1 MDTEMTML
9 LKQLH
14 SLLEDFSATIVRSAD
29 DSSKLVLCIDN
40 GNHSQREEFEEEI
53 GITSINHGWHKT
65 I

>member
-14 SLLEDFSATIVRSAD
+14 SLLEDFDATIVRSAD
-29 DSSKLVLCIDN
+29 DNSKLVLCIDN
-40 GNHSQREEFEEEI
+40 TNGSRREEFEEEI
-53 GITSINHGWHKT
+53 GISSITNGWHKA